1 MPSMRSRMDIL
12 VSEIGLDDPAVG
24 GHGARGALGDLLPEG
39 QHDDPVREGHDGPH
53 VVLDEEDGDPPRVD
67 GADEP
72 DHGPDLA
79 RVGSEKPREQ
89 VEDGGLPG
97 PVGSDEADHLAVG
110 HGQVEPLHGEEAS
123 EALGEP
129 AHLEQAQRAI
139 LHDRAR
145 RATKGAA
152 PWGRKSTTAMRSE
165 PYTIRWPPDQPV

>member
-1 MPSMRSRMDIL
+1 MAGQRGD
-12 VSEIGLDDPAVG
+12 LDVVEHGEPREGSHDLE
-24 GHGARGALGDLLPEG
+24 GAREAEPADVVRLEPPEA
-39 QHDDPVREGHDGPH
+39 PLAE
-53 VVLDEEDGDPPRVD
+53 
-67 GADEP
+67 
-72 DHGPDLA
+72 PDLA

-110 HGQVEPLHGEEAS
+110 HGQVEALHGEEAS

-165 PYTIRWPPDQPV
+165 PYTIRWPPDQPVAAKYLRESSASGERMKEPRTGPSGVP

>member
-72 DHGPDLA
+72 DHGLDL
-79 RVGSEKPREQ
+79 
-89 VEDGGLPG
+89 GG
-97 PVGSDEADHLAVG
+97 DEADHHAVG

-165 PYTIRWPPDQPV
+165 PYTIRWPPDQPVAAK